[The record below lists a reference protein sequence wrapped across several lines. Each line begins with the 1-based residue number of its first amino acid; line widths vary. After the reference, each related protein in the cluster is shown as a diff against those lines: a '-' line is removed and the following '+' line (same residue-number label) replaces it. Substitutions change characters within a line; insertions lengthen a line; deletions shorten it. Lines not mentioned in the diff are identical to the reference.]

1 MMEEVA
7 IRKFKTE
14 DRESVRDIAWETAFI
29 GEPGAAFFSGKNIL
43 ADFLTLYFTD
53 YEPDSCFVA
62 VLKSRV
68 VGYLIGCRDTR
79 VLASIFK
86 KKILAGLLAKF
97 VFSGAFL
104 RLKNLRLIF
113 NLALSFFRGEFNMEE
128 VSSDYPATLH
138 INLKKD
144 FRVKGAGARLI
155 SAFQEYLV
163 SKGVKGLHLATMS
176 SAAGAFFRRQGF
188 ILLSQHPRSYFR
200 HLLTQDISV
209 YIYVKKLRTT
219 VSD

>member
-1 MMEEVA
+1 MEEVV
-7 IRKFKTE
+7 IRKFKAE
-14 DRESVRDIAWETAFI
+14 DREPVRDIAWETAFI
-29 GEPGAAFFSGKNIL
+29 GEPAAAFFSGKSIL

-62 VLKSRV
+62 VFKSQV

-79 VLASIFK
+79 VMASIFK

-113 NLALSFFRGEFNMEE
+113 NFARSLFKGEFNMEE

-144 FRVKGAGARLI
+144 FRGKGAGARLI
-155 SAFQEYLV
+155 SVFLEYLG

-176 SAAGAFFRRQGF
+176 SATGAFFRRQGF
-188 ILLSQHPRSYFR
+188 ILLSKHPRSYFR
-200 HLLTQDISV
+200 HLLTQEVSV
-209 YIYVKKLRTT
+209 YIYAKKLGTT
-219 VSD
+219 VFD

>member
-1 MMEEVA
+1 
-7 IRKFKTE
+7 
-14 DRESVRDIAWETAFI
+14 
-29 GEPGAAFFSGKNIL
+29 
-43 ADFLTLYFTD
+43 
-53 YEPDSCFVA
+53 
-62 VLKSRV
+62 

-79 VLASIFK
+79 ILEKIFK
-86 KKILAGLLAKF
+86 KKILAGLLARF

-104 RLKNLRLIF
+104 RPKNLQLAF
-113 NLALSFFRGEFNMEE
+113 NFARSFFKGEFNMKE

-144 FRVKGAGARLI
+144 FRGKGAGARLI

-176 SAAGAFFRRQGF
+176 SAAGEFFRRQGF
-188 ILLSQHPRSYFR
+188 SFLSEHSRSYFR
-200 HLLTQDISV
+200 HLLTQDIKV
-209 YIYVKKLRTT
+209 CIYVKKLGSA

>member
-1 MMEEVA
+1 MEEVI
-7 IRKFKTE
+7 IRKFKAE
-14 DRESVRDIAWETAFI
+14 DRESVRDISWETAFI
-29 GEPGAAFFSGKNIL
+29 GDPASAFFSGKSIL

-53 YEPDSCFVA
+53 YEPDSCVVA
-62 VLKSRV
+62 VFNSRV
-68 VGYLIGCRDTR
+68 VGYLIGCQDTR
-79 VLASIFK
+79 GLASIFK
-86 KKILAGLLAKF
+86 KKILAGLLARF

-113 NLALSFFRGEFNMEE
+113 NLVRSSFKGEFNMGE

-144 FRVKGAGARLI
+144 FRGRGAGARLI
-155 SAFQEYLV
+155 LAFQDYLV

-176 SAAGAFFRRQGF
+176 SAAGAFFSRQGF

-200 HLLTQDISV
+200 HLLTQGISV
-209 YIYVKKLRTT
+209 YIYVKKLGTT
-219 VSD
+219 VFD